1 MSPDSSDCLGSVR
14 DTPEHMESALFVA
27 GSSACTRVLP
37 PVCAAAAA
45 LVPF

>member
-14 DTPEHMESALFVA
+14 DAPEHMESALFDA
-27 GSSACTRVLP
+27 SSSACTRVLP
-37 PVCAAAAA
+37 PACVAAAA